1 MSSTERT
8 PLGDKKASAVS
19 RMISNAAVL
28 VPAAGATLTFA
39 GHSYYERLFQEFA
52 LKPGVIELTPIDFA
66 ARGVDVLIFAPFALA
81 IDHWRSVLWQVPA
94 ALIVGGV
101 IGLGLRRISPGWR
114 RNPRVRRALRRF
126 DRWQARAMRWL
137 TAILVLAIGY
147 GAGAKGGA
155 YDAAGI
161 RAARRAAVN
170 CYTVDGLVIRG
181 IPLGQDKDTI
191 VLVEADRTVVRS
203 FGTIDV
209 AKCAEAPAS
218 SSCTAIANRRSV
230 PGRTD

>member
-1 MSSTERT
+1 MF
-8 PLGDKKASAVS
+8 
-19 RMISNAAVL
+19 SNAAVL

-39 GHSYYERLFQEFA
+39 GHNYYERLFREFA
-52 LKPGVIELTPIDFA
+52 LLPGVIELIPIDFA
-66 ARGVDVLIFAPFALA
+66 ARGVNVLIFAPFAFL

-94 ALIVGGV
+94 ALFVGGV
-101 IGLGLRRISPGWR
+101 IGLGLRRILQSWR
-114 RNPRVRRALRRF
+114 RNSRMRHALRRF

-137 TAILVLAIGY
+137 IAILVLAVGY

-161 RAARRAAVN
+161 QAARRAAVN
-170 CYTVDGLVIRG
+170 CNTVNGVVIHG
-181 IPLGQDKDTI
+181 IPLGQEKDTI

-209 AKCAEAPAS
+209 AKCVEAS
-218 SSCTAIANRRSV
+218 SSRTANANRRSV
-230 PGRTD
+230 YPIEQTSGTSRPQQHARLFG